1 MTTPHN
7 SALPPPRWPTTLAYA
22 GLLPFIALALAAWL
36 APVSYRTQAGFAL
49 LAYGS
54 AIASFMGAIHWGL
67 AMRSALTPQ
76 AGPWLWGVFPSLV
89 AWLAL
94 LMPLPLG
101 LLTLAL
107 LLGICLAVD
116 WRSYP
121 GYGAGKWLTMRW
133 HLTAVATVCL
143 LAGAAAA

>member
-1 MTTPHN
+1 MT
-7 SALPPPRWPTTLAYA
+7 ALPVPKWPTALGYA

-36 APVSYRTQAGFAL
+36 APAAYRTHAAFAL
-49 LAYGS
+49 LAYG
-54 AIASFMGAIHWGL
+54 ATIASFMGAIHWGL
-67 AMRSALTPQ
+67 AMRSAPPDQ

-94 LMPLPLG
+94 LMPLSLG
-101 LLTLAL
+101 LVTLAL

-121 GYGAGKWLTMRW
+121 AYGVGKWLTMRW
-133 HLTAVATVCL
+133 HLSAVAVVCL